1 MQQVP
6 QDRCWGNSR
15 VLTSLTVSFSLRLAR
30 SSCTPAARTAV
41 LERALSCAEGF
52 CKAALSHLRLALQ
65 THSLQETAPCAPHS
79 STPVSIKLERVTRH
93 SQSNGMGSTHRQEAP
108 SVSGPTSLLPGVAP
122 LTGTALTGA
131 CLPAPMTDP
140 CTPCPPA
147 AAPAWA
153 HTGDGNG
160 ACPLKTLQKICY
172 YMPEQPLLVDSVL
185 GSAMPAWL
193 ILAICRTQG
202 VHHLQLPPG
211 ISMCLSALITAV
223 CHQNQGVH

>member
-1 MQQVP
+1 MLQE
-6 QDRCWGNSR
+6 RCWGDFGM
-15 VLTSLTVSFSLRLAR
+15 LTSLTVSFSLRLAR
-30 SSCTPAARTAV
+30 SSCTPAASTAV

-52 CKAALSHLRLALQ
+52 CEAALSHLRFALQ
-65 THSLQETAPCAPHS
+65 THSPQETAPCASHS
-79 STPVSIKLERVTRH
+79 STPVTCKIERVTRH
-93 SQSNGMGSTHRQEAP
+93 SQGNGMGSAHRQEAP
-108 SVSGPTSLLPGVAP
+108 LVSGPTSLLPGVAP

-160 ACPLKTLQKICY
+160 ACPLTRLQKICY
-172 YMPEQPLLVDSVL
+172 YMPEQPLLIDSLL
-185 GSAMPAWL
+185 GKAMPVRL
-193 ILAICRTQG
+193 ILAICRIQG

-211 ISMCLSALITAV
+211 ISMSFSALITAA
-223 CHQNQGVH
+223 CYQIQGVH